1 MIDFIEYVVAELK
14 HKRLSKADALDL
26 IRQFSLRTATQ
37 GHTDII
43 HPLLHTNTS
52 DLTRQRFAAVFNGEE
67 FFLKDHQ
74 IGERRLLPATAY
86 LEMARVAFRK
96 AMPVAEESVIEL
108 RNVIWAQPVVVDD
121 AKEVSITLSAGE
133 NDSDE
138 LEVFY
143 EVCSAAVEGE
153 DEMVHCQ
160 GQAAFLSKSA
170 SVKLDIDRL
179 KEQLHGA
186 RLEGSAIYNIYA
198 RYGLHYGPSFRGIK
212 TIFQGDGQL
221 LAELSLPVTADSP
234 YVLHP
239 GMMDSTLQAAIGL
252 FSDLHQLPDQVSL
265 PFALD
270 TLRVFTACAGEMRA
284 WVRYADNKGAHDKV
298 IRLDIDLCHPDGT
311 VAVQMRGF
319 SSRIADTVV
328 SGELHQPSR
337 HILHAAPVWQAVT
350 GTTDTGRYEQEYLF
364 LCALPA
370 VNAEA
375 LQSLLP
381 QIRIVTLKA
390 AQEGSMAARFSS
402 YAVACFEQIK
412 DILAGK
418 PQGNIR
424 VRIIT
429 PADREQL
436 VLTALS
442 GLIKTAA
449 IENPFLTGQLI
460 TVDPTISAPGL
471 LSLMQENQAV
481 APVEIIRYEQ
491 GVRQVLRWEELPAQQ
506 SSPMAFKDNGV
517 YLITGGG
524 GMLGGLFA
532 KEILQ
537 QTSHARVMLTGRAAL
552 TARQQAAM
560 QDIPNSTD
568 RLFYRQLDVTNLD
581 EVQETINTIIKTLG
595 QLNGILHSAGMTADN
610 FMLRKTTEAFSQVL
624 SPKVTG
630 TCNLDE
636 ASKNIDLDF
645 LVLFSSIA
653 AVTGNNGQADYA
665 TANAFMDHFAAY
677 RQQLM
682 TAGLR
687 QGKTVAI
694 NWPLWEE
701 GGMKP
706 DVASLEVIRQQTGMH
721 PMQTTTGLQAFYRSL
736 QAPQHQ
742 LLVAEGDLHL
752 LQQTLLMKAVPA
764 TAVTEE
770 VCPVADMDAESLEEK
785 TRDYI
790 KKQLAELFRF
800 PAHKIDPHAPLEK
813 YGIDSILAVSLT
825 NQLEQTFGALPKT
838 LFFEYQ
844 TIAAL
849 TAYFIKSH
857 AARLTALFTG
867 SSGNKPKA
875 AVATPPRVQQ
885 PSPAVIKRR
894 RQTGVVTDSK
904 KQTAAEPVAIVGLSG
919 RYPGAVNIEAY
930 WNNLRD
936 GKDSITEVP
945 ADRWN
950 WKEYYSQDRSKSGHH
965 YSKWGGFIDGVD
977 EFDPLFFNISPLEA
991 EILDPQERLFL
1002 QHAWM
1007 AVEDAGYTRSTLQVP
1022 HDLGLPGQV
1031 GVYAGVMYSEYQLF
1045 GAEAAKNGQRMG
1057 VPGSYASI
1065 ANRVSYILNL
1075 HGPSMTIDSM
1085 CSSSLTAIHLA
1096 CQDLREGRTSMGIAG
1111 GVNVSIHPNKYL
1123 VISAGQYI
1131 SGDGHCQSFGEG
1143 GEGYIPGE
1151 GVGVVVLKRLSDA
1164 VRDGDHIYGVIKGSA
1179 LNHGGKTNGYSVPNP
1194 QAQSNLISHV
1204 LRATNTDP
1212 RHVSYIEAHGT
1223 GTRLGD
1229 PIEIAALSQ
1238 AFQRH
1243 TSDAGFCLIGSAKSN
1258 IGHCESAAGIAGL
1271 TKVLLQLKHRQIVP
1285 SLHSSRL
1292 NPHIDFEQTP
1302 FVVNQT
1308 LRAWEQP
1315 VVDGVPQPRLAGI
1328 SSFGAGGSNAH
1339 MIIQEYI
1346 APAMISQPVDFADP
1360 DDKVIIPLS
1369 ARTHD
1374 QLKQKAQDLAD
1385 FLQPAAGTQEKTR
1398 EAADLHAMAY
1408 TLQTGREAMDI
1419 RAGFLVSSVEDLLEK
1434 LRAFVRGE
1442 EHIDDVY
1449 HGHSGQEKDTLSLF
1463 HADTAFEQTVDK
1475 WIAQKKLSKLLD
1487 LWTRGLHLDWRRCY
1501 DNYQPRRISLPPY
1514 PFAKDRYWI
1523 DIATKAPGNR
1533 PAIAATVI
1541 HPMLHSNTSDL
1552 ERQRYSAVFSG
1563 EEFFLED
1570 HQIMINGAA
1579 SKVLPAVAY
1588 LEMARTAIE
1597 NATPGRQGAGVLELR
1612 HTAWLQPLIVTGPLQ
1627 VDIVLQVKD
1636 NDAIDFE
1643 ISSTNGDE
1651 VTVHCEGTAAFV
1663 HHPAPSQLDI
1673 AQLKGRMEQGSM
1685 AGERLYGLFAPMG
1698 LAYGPAFQGVT
1709 AVHRGEGQL
1718 LAQLHLPATTTDQ
1731 HQFILHPGLMDSALQ
1746 AAFGLADNL
1755 GALPSSPSI
1764 PFALDS
1770 LRILSAT
1777 TAEMFAWIRTAKDAT
1792 GAVVRLDIDLCNEQG
1807 NVCVQW
1813 RGLASRQLNAT
1824 SHQDIHTLIAG
1835 PVWEAEVPTASQTT
1849 SFQQRHVF
1857 LCEMPAISAG
1867 HLETLI
1873 SDSRCIQPEVTQQPI
1888 AARYSTYALHCFEL
1902 VREIMKTQPAGDI
1915 LVQVVMTT
1923 GQEQALLA
1931 GLSGLLRTAA
1941 QENPRLR
1948 GQLVL
1953 VARDIDTVGL
1963 AARLKQAAAGPAAV
1977 VRYEKDQPY
1986 VLRWQEAPASSED
1999 TKPVFRDKGVYL
2011 ITGGLGALGLL
2022 FTQEILQRTKD
2033 ATIILTGRAAMT
2045 AAIQAVINGLPAHP
2059 GQIVYHPLDLTDMD
2073 QVQSLMNDI
2082 KNKYKQVHG
2091 IIHSA
2096 GMVSDNF
2103 ILKKTTEEFSAV
2115 LAPKVAGTYHLD
2127 EASKDIDLDFF
2138 VLFSSLSGVMGNP
2151 GQADYAAANAFMDA
2165 FAAYRQ
2171 QLTLQQQRK
2180 GRTLSISW
2188 PLWADGH
2195 MRIDQH
2201 NLEMLRQAT
2210 GIMPMQTTSGIQAFY
2225 RSMAQESS
2233 HVLVMEGES
2242 RKMRHILFPQ
2252 QQKATTPVPVA
2263 APVHQATSGLSEDK
2277 TIAFLRTQFAGVLKL
2292 PVQELDPKA
2301 PLENYG
2307 IDSILAMKLTSML
2320 ETTFGVLSR
2329 TLFFEY
2335 QTIKSLAAFLVK
2347 AYPHIIREKI
2357 DTGQTITVSA
2367 APVPEGPGQQPLT
2380 TAVRRRFRQEA
2391 AAPREVAIIG
2401 MSGKYPMADNLEE
2414 FWDNLKNGRDCIT
2427 EIPADRWD
2435 ADRFF
2440 DARRNQAGKSYSK
2453 WGGFVKDV
2461 DKFDP
2466 LFFNISPK
2474 EAELTDPQERLFLE
2488 TVWQTFEDAGYS
2500 KAAIAGLGRV
2510 GVYVGVMYGQYQ
2522 LYGAEAMLAGNM
2534 VVPGSSYASIANRIS
2549 YFFDLHGPSIALDTM
2564 CSSSLTAIHQACEEI
2579 RKGEIDAAIAGGVNV
2594 SIHPH
2599 KYLLLSQGNF
2609 AASDGKCRS
2618 FGEGGDGYVAGEG
2631 VGAILL
2637 KSLDKAIED
2646 GDQIYGVIKSSAINH
2661 GGKTNGYSVPNPHAQ
2676 GDLILT
2682 SLKKARIDPATLSYL
2697 ETHGTGTALGDP
2709 IEITGLISAFG
2720 AAATQA
2726 QFCPIGSVKSNIGH
2740 LESAAGIAS
2749 VTKVLLQ
2756 LRHKKLVPSL
2766 HAAVLNSHI
2775 DFNQSPFYVQ
2785 RELAAWERPTAYPR
2799 RAGISSFGAGG
2810 ANAHLIIE
2818 EHVRNEAHEN
2828 TAPLPVPRLFVL
2840 SARNAAQLQQYAT
2853 RMVTFL
2859 DNHQDMS
2866 LAAMAYTLQVG
2877 RTPMQERLAVMAA
2890 TAEELLTKLQQWISR
2905 QEKNINATEGIWHG
2919 NTKDAPADT
2928 RALLEGEEGRAFLDV
2943 VMATGNLEK
2952 LAKLW
2957 LAGADIDWSLLWQ
2970 LGRPQRMSLPTYPF
2984 AKERYWVSTPI
2995 VTMPSAAPL
3004 AAEQKQ
3010 SLYYSPEWVEE
3021 DLPVSPAAI
3030 PTAGI
3035 TLVLDTSGE
3044 LCNELSTQYTGEH
3057 TFILVKP
3064 GAVYEETTPAVFTI
3078 DPQQETHFQQLAA
3091 YLAASGQ
3098 LPVRVIH
3105 HANAYNEEDTAQQ
3118 LLHGVYTLFNLCK
3131 AFMAQPQRM
3140 ALRIVSFFAGTQTV
3154 PLHTALGGFFKTLA
3168 LENPHYRA
3176 KVVAVQTEG
3185 EIAVADKARIILE
3198 ECRQDNWQQQ
3208 EIRYQ
3213 YHQQGRRSQRWVS
3226 RLTELHHHQ
3235 HNTDNL
3241 PFKQNGVYII
3251 SGGLGG
3257 LGLIISEYLVKNYQC
3272 KLVLFGRSA
3281 LNAALE
3287 EKITRLQSGGSTVLY
3302 LQADVSQQ
3310 EDMMA
3315 VVAAAREQFGQINGV
3330 IHSAGINRD
3339 AFILRK
3345 QPEEMTQVLAPKI
3358 DGAVNLDL
3366 ATKDEQLD
3374 LFILFSSMAGVT
3386 GNAGQCDYA
3395 YANHF
3400 MDAFATQ
3407 RAALVEAQQRCGRTL
3422 SVNWPYWQDGGMHI
3436 PDADVALMEKQTGI
3450 CPMPTVAG
3458 MQCLEV
3464 LLQANVLQGLP
3475 LYGFPSAIRAAFSQ
3489 HAALPEKSRQSPAST
3504 EDTDSLYEQTENYLR
3519 ILIGKEI
3526 KLDPERIDPA
3536 EKLEAFGIDSIAISS
3551 INTSLERDLGP
3562 LPKTLLYEYPGIAE
3576 LAMYLVREETAALRR
3591 LLQVPSPVKDT
3602 VAAVTVTP
3610 IPASVAATATPA
3622 VKDDEAP
3629 EPIAIIG
3636 IHGSFPQS
3644 EDLHQYWENL
3654 KQGKSLTDLVPADR
3668 WNWEESYDADP
3679 GQAAAGKIY
3688 CKWGGFISDADKF
3701 DPEFFHITPEE
3712 ARIMDPQERLFLQ
3725 SVWTAIEDAG
3735 YTRDSLKKKHPKGK
3749 SADVGVFVGVTT
3761 NTYNLLAAESWRKG
3775 QSVPSAHPWSI
3786 ANRVSYLF
3794 DFNGPSMPVDTACSS
3809 SSVAIHLACESLRK
3823 QECQVAV
3830 AGGVNLYLHP
3840 SKYHSLCRSRM
3851 VARSGKC
3858 HSYGAGD
3865 DGFVPG
3871 EAVGAVLLKP
3881 LSKAIADNDH
3891 IYGVLTGSA
3900 FDHSGRSNG
3909 YSAPNPNAQ
3918 ANLIEHTLRKAG
3930 VHPET
3935 ISYVEGH
3942 GTGTQLGDSLEIV
3955 ALTNVF
3961 RQQTQQKQFS
3971 SIGSVK
3977 ANIGHPE
3984 SAAGIAG
3991 VAKVLL
3997 QLKHRQLAP
4006 TIHSNEVNPNIAF
4019 ADSPFY
4025 LQHRLAPWEPAQGH
4039 PRRALINSFGA
4050 GGVNAC
4056 LLLEEYQAVNNH
4068 DNGAQGPHLIVLS
4081 AKNTERLQ
4089 ECVNRLLAFV
4099 GKEKQVDLSDLSFTL
4114 QAGREAMPERLALV
4128 VADRAMLISRLKAW
4142 RQHKSTENLYQ
4153 GQADP
4158 RQGRKLTADKQAE
4171 IIAYFGSGNLDQL
4184 AQLWV
4189 AGVAIDWES
4198 LYTGKKPRR
4207 MSLPTY
4213 PFMKERYWADQEIM
4227 TVKPVQEPPSTQLH
4241 PLVSYNSSTL
4251 REVSFSSWLSDNA
4264 FYAVDH
4270 QVNGEK
4276 IFPGS
4281 GFIEIASICGSLAG
4295 EKKVSSIRD
4304 IVWVSPLSFSKGP
4317 QFIQTFLKPGSSGTA
4332 FSITSF
4338 DGHNESVV
4346 HSEGKLFFRNGSSHA
4361 KKAERIAIQQ
4371 LKAQC
4376 PAPQDGAHYYRL
4388 FHQAGFQYGAAFKTI
4403 REFYVSDSFALSR
4416 LQLADPLKAEADRF
4430 MLHPCLVDGAL
4441 QTVAGLVSNME
4452 SDVPYVPFAI
4462 DEIEIFRSLPSTCY
4476 AYVEHADT
4484 QGSVHADIKKFNIK
4498 IISEGG
4504 DVLASIK
4511 NFYVRAFARMD
4522 KVQDVLLQD
4531 QYLIK

>member
-26 IRQFSLRTATQ
+26 IRQFSLRTATK

-67 FFLKDHQ
+67 FFLRDHQ
-74 IGERRLLPATAY
+74 IGGRRLLPATAY

-108 RNVIWAQPVVVDD
+108 RNIIWAQPVVVEE

-133 NDSDE
+133 NDTDD

-143 EVCSAAVEGE
+143 EVCSMAEDGE
-153 DEMVHCQ
+153 EEVVHCQ
-160 GQAAFLSKSA
+160 GQAVYLSKSA

-179 KEQLHGA
+179 KEQMHKA
-186 RLEGSAIYNIYA
+186 RLEGPAVYDVYT

-212 TIFQGDGQL
+212 TIFQGDGQI

-252 FSDLHQLPDQVSL
+252 LGDLHQLPDQASL
-265 PFALD
+265 PFAVD
-270 TLRVFTACAGEMRA
+270 TLRVFTACAGEMLA
-284 WVRYADNKGAHDKV
+284 WVRYADGNSAHDK
-298 IRLDIDLCHPDGT
+298 ITRLDIDLCHPDGT

-319 SSRIADTVV
+319 ASRVADTVI
-328 SGELHQPSR
+328 SGKSHQPAMNV
-337 HILHAAPVWQAVT
+337 LHAAPVWQAVA
-350 GTTDTGRYEQEYLF
+350 GTADTGKYEQEYLF
-364 LCALPA
+364 LCGLSA
-370 VNAEA
+370 VNTAA

-381 QIRIVTLKA
+381 QARIVALKA
-390 AQEGSMAARFSS
+390 AQEESMAARFSS
-402 YAVACFEQIK
+402 YALACFEQIR

-424 VRIIT
+424 VRIVT
-429 PADREQL
+429 PADGEQI
-436 VLTALS
+436 VLTALV

-449 IENPFLTGQLI
+449 IENPFVTGQLI
-460 TVDPTISAPGL
+460 AVDPMIAAAAL
-471 LSLMQENQAV
+471 LSLLQENQAIS
-481 APVEIIRYEQ
+481 PVEIIRYEQ
-491 GVRQVLRWEELPAQQ
+491 GVRQLLRWEELPEQQ
-506 SSPMAFKDNGV
+506 ASPVAFKDNGV

-524 GMLGGLFA
+524 GMLGRLFA
-532 KEILQ
+532 AEILQ
-537 QTSHARVMLTGRAAL
+537 QTSHARVILTGRAAL
-552 TARQQAAM
+552 TAPQQAIL
-560 QDIPNSTD
+560 QDIPNSVG
-568 RLFYRQLDVTNLD
+568 RLFYQQLDLTSLT
-581 EVQETINTIIKTLG
+581 EVEETIDTITKTHG

-624 SPKVTG
+624 SPKVAG
-630 TCNLDE
+630 TCHLDE
-636 ASKNIDLDF
+636 ASKNMDLDF
-645 LVLFSSIA
+645 LVLFSSIS
-653 AVTGNNGQADYA
+653 AVTGNSGQADYA
-665 TANAFMDHFAAY
+665 TANAFMDYFAAY
-677 RQQLM
+677 RQQLVA
-682 TAGLR
+682 AGLR
-687 QGKTVAI
+687 KGKTVAI
-694 NWPLWEE
+694 NWPLWNE

-706 DVASLEVIRQQTGMH
+706 DAATLAIIRQQTGMY
-721 PMQTTTGLQAFYRSL
+721 PMETTTGLQAFYRSL
-736 QAPQHQ
+736 HVPQHQ
-742 LLVAEGDLHL
+742 LLVAEGDLYL
-752 LQQTLLMKAVPA
+752 LQQTLGMKATPIA
-764 TAVTEE
+764 AVKEE
-770 VCPVADMDAESLEEK
+770 VLAATDINTESLEEK

-790 KKQLAELFRF
+790 KKQLAELFRL
-800 PAHKIDPHAPLEK
+800 PAHKIDPQAPLEK

-849 TAYFIKSH
+849 TGYFIKSH
-857 AARLTALFTG
+857 AAKLTALFTG
-867 SSGNKPKA
+867 AGTHKPKA
-875 AVATPPRVQQ
+875 AVVTPPQLQ
-885 PSPAVIKRR
+885 PPSPAMIKRR
-894 RQTGVVTDSK
+894 RQTIAAAENK
-904 KQTAAEPVAIVGLSG
+904 KQTANEPVAIVGLSG
-919 RYPGAVNIEAY
+919 RYPGAANIEAY

-950 WKEYYSQDRSKSGHH
+950 WKEYYSQDRSKSGYH

-1007 AVEDAGYTRSTLQVP
+1007 AVEDAGYTRSTLQIP
-1022 HDLGLPGQV
+1022 HDLGMPGQV

-1045 GAEAAKNGQRMG
+1045 GVEAAKNGQRMG

-1075 HGPSMTIDSM
+1075 HGPSMTVDSM

-1111 GVNVSIHPNKYL
+1111 GVNVSIHPNKYM

-1204 LRATNTDP
+1204 LSATNTDP

-1223 GTRLGD
+1223 GTKLGD

-1302 FVVNQT
+1302 FIVNQT
-1308 LRAWEQP
+1308 LRDWEQP
-1315 VVDGVPQPRLAGI
+1315 VIDGMPQPRLAGI

-1346 APAMISQPVDFADP
+1346 APATISQPVDFADP

-1369 ARTHD
+1369 ARTYD
-1374 QLKQKAQDLAD
+1374 QLKQKAQDLVD
-1385 FLQPAAGTQEKTR
+1385 FLQPTGAE
-1398 EAADLHAMAY
+1398 ADLHAMAY

-1419 RAGFLVSSVEDLLEK
+1419 RAGFMVSSVDDLLEK
-1434 LRAFVRGE
+1434 LRAYIRGD

-1449 HGHSGQEKDTLSLF
+1449 HGHTGQEKDTLSLF
-1463 HADTAFEQTVDK
+1463 NADAAFEQTVDK

-1487 LWTRGLHLDWRRCY
+1487 LWTRGLNLDWRRCY

-1523 DIATKAPGNR
+1523 DITKAPGIR
-1533 PAIAATVI
+1533 SSIATAAM
-1541 HPMLHSNTSDL
+1541 HPLLHRNTSDL
-1552 ERQRYSAVFSG
+1552 ERQRYSSVFSG

-1570 HQIMINGAA
+1570 HQIVINGAA

-1588 LEMARTAIE
+1588 LEMARMAVE

-1612 HTAWLQPLIVTGPLQ
+1612 HTAWLQPLVVVGAQP
-1627 VDIVLQVKD
+1627 VDIALQVKG
-1636 NDAIDFE
+1636 NDEIDFE
-1643 ISSTNGDE
+1643 ISSTNGE
-1651 VTVHCEGTAAFV
+1651 EEILHCQGTAGFV
-1663 HHPAPSQLDI
+1663 HHPMPPQLDI
-1673 AQLKGRMEQGSM
+1673 AQLKSQMGKGNIT
-1685 AGERLYGLFAPMG
+1685 GDKLYSLFAPMG
-1698 LAYGPAFQGVT
+1698 LAYGPAFQGV
-1709 AVHRGEGQL
+1709 AEVYRGEGQL
-1718 LAQLHLPATTTDQ
+1718 LAQLHLPTTDQ
-1731 HQFILHPGLMDSALQ
+1731 HQFILHPGVMDSALQ

-1755 GALPSSPSI
+1755 DELPASPSV
-1764 PFALDS
+1764 PFALDT

-1777 TAEMFAWIRTAKDAT
+1777 TENMFVWIRAAKDSA
-1792 GAVVRLDIDLCNEQG
+1792 GAVIRLDMDLCDEQG
-1807 NVCVQW
+1807 NICVQW
-1813 RGLASRQLNAT
+1813 RGLASRQLSAT
-1824 SHQDIHTLIAG
+1824 NIHTLIAS
-1835 PVWEAEVPTASQTT
+1835 PVWEAAVVPVPRPTT
-1849 SFQQRHVF
+1849 FLQRHIF
-1857 LCEMPAISAG
+1857 LCELPAIATG
-1867 HLETLI
+1867 QLETLI
-1873 SDSRCIQPEVTQQPI
+1873 ADSRCVQSEMTQQPI
-1888 AARYSTYALHCFEL
+1888 AARYSAYALHCFEW
-1902 VREIMKTQPAGDI
+1902 VQEIMKTQPAGDM
-1915 LVQVVMTT
+1915 LLQVAI
-1923 GQEQALLA
+1923 GASPEQELFA
-1931 GLSGLLRTAA
+1931 GLSALLRTAA
-1941 QENPRLR
+1941 LENPRLH

-1953 VARDIDTVGL
+1953 VSPDTDTVAL
-1963 AARLKQAAAGPAAV
+1963 ADKLKQAAAGSAAV
-1977 VRYEKDQPY
+1977 VSYEKDTPY
-1986 VLRWQEAPASSED
+1986 VLRWQEAPAFND
-1999 TKPVFRDKGVYL
+1999 HTPPVFKDKGVYL
-2011 ITGGLGALGLL
+2011 ITGGLGALGML
-2022 FTQEILQRTKD
+2022 FTKEILQCTKD

-2045 AAIQAVINGLPAHP
+2045 AAIQAVINGLPARKK
-2059 GQIVYHPLDLTDMD
+2059 QVVYQQLDLTAID
-2073 QVQSLMNDI
+2073 QVKSLMHHI
-2082 KNKYKQVHG
+2082 KDKYKHLHG

-2103 ILKKTTEEFSAV
+2103 ILKKTTEEFNAV
-2115 LAPKVAGTYHLD
+2115 LAPKVTGTYHLD
-2127 EASKDIDLDFF
+2127 EASKDLALDFF
-2138 VLFSSLSGVMGNP
+2138 ALFSSLSGVMGNP

-2165 FAAYRQ
+2165 FAAYRH
-2171 QLTLQQQRK
+2171 QLTIQQQRK

-2188 PLWADGH
+2188 PLWEEGH

-2201 NLEMLRQAT
+2201 NLELLRQAT
-2210 GIMPMQTTSGIQAFY
+2210 GIVPMQTVSGIQAFY
-2225 RSMAQESS
+2225 RSMALESS
-2233 HVLVMEGES
+2233 HVLVMEGAQ
-2242 RKMRHILFPQ
+2242 RKMRSILFAEQ
-2252 QQKATTPVPVA
+2252 RKAAAPAPVTTP
-2263 APVHQATSGLSEDK
+2263 TSSRAEDK

-2292 PVQELDPKA
+2292 PLQELDPKA

-2307 IDSILAMKLTSML
+2307 IDSIVAMKLTSML
-2320 ETTFGVLSR
+2320 ETTFGVLSK

-2335 QTIKSLAAFLVK
+2335 QTIKSLASFLVK

-2357 DTGQTITVSA
+2357 DEGQTSAVSV
-2367 APVPEGPGQQPLT
+2367 APAPEVLPQQPLAA
-2380 TAVRRRFRQEA
+2380 AVRRRFRQEA
-2391 AAPREVAIIG
+2391 AASREVAIIG

-2414 FWDNLKNGRDCIT
+2414 FWENLKNGRDCIT

-2435 ADRFF
+2435 ANRFF

-2453 WGGFVKDV
+2453 WGGFMNDV

-2500 KAAIAGLGRV
+2500 KAGIAGLGRV

-2522 LYGAEAMLAGNM
+2522 LYGAEAMLAGNT

-2646 GDQIYGVIKSSAINH
+2646 GDQIYGIIKSSAINH

-2676 GDLILT
+2676 GDLILA
-2682 SLKKARIDPATLSYL
+2682 SLKKAKVDPATLSYL

-2709 IEITGLISAFG
+2709 IEITGLIRAFG
-2720 AAATQA
+2720 DAAAQL

-2775 DFNQSPFYVQ
+2775 DFSQSPFYVQ
-2785 RELAAWERPTAYPR
+2785 RELAAWERPASCPR

-2810 ANAHLIIE
+2810 SNAHLIIE
-2818 EHVRNEAHEN
+2818 EHVRHDVPESIAQQ
-2828 TAPLPVPRLFVL
+2828 AVPRLFVL

-2853 RMVTFL
+2853 SMIAFL
-2859 DNHQDMS
+2859 GNHQDVA
-2866 LAAMAYTLQVG
+2866 LDAVAYTLQVG
-2877 RTPMQERLAVMAA
+2877 RTPMPERLVVMAA
-2890 TAEELLTKLQQWISR
+2890 TVAELRTKLQQLSW
-2905 QEKNINATEGIWHG
+2905 QGKNVAAAEGVWQG

-2943 VMATGNLEK
+2943 VIGTGNLEK

-2957 LAGADIDWSLLWQ
+2957 IAGADIDWSLLWQ
-2970 LGRPQRMSLPTYPF
+2970 HGHPQRLSLPTYPF
-2984 AKERYWVSTPI
+2984 AKERYWVSTPVMTMQP
-2995 VTMPSAAPL
+2995 VTTL
-3004 AAEQKQ
+3004 AAAEKQ
-3010 SLYYSPEWVEE
+3010 SLFFSPEWVEE
-3021 DLPVSPAAI
+3021 ELSMLPAASPAA
-3030 PTAGI
+3030 GV
-3035 TLVLDTSGE
+3035 TLVLDTTDM
-3044 LCNELSTQYTGEH
+3044 LCKELSVQYAGEH

-3064 GAVYEETTPAVFTI
+3064 GAVYEATTNVFTI
-3078 DPQQETHFQQLAA
+3078 DPQQEAHFQQLVAH
-3091 YLAASGQ
+3091 LAASGQ

-3105 HANAYNEEDTAQQ
+3105 HAHAYNEEDTAQQ

-3131 AFMAQPQRM
+3131 AFMEQQQRM
-3140 ALRIVSFFAGTQTV
+3140 SLKIISFFAGIHAS
-3154 PLHTALGGFFKTLA
+3154 PHHTALGGFFKTLA

-3176 KVVAVQTEG
+3176 KVVAVQTNG
-3185 EIAVADKARIILE
+3185 EMVVADKARIILD
-3198 ECRQDNWQQQ
+3198 ECGDENWQQQ
-3208 EIRYQ
+3208 AIRYQ
-3213 YHQQGRRSQRWVS
+3213 YAPDGQSCQRLVS
-3226 RLTELHHHQ
+3226 RLTELSHHQ
-3235 HNTDNL
+3235 RNTDHL
-3241 PFKQNGVYII
+3241 PFKQHGVYII

-3287 EKITRLQSGGSTVLY
+3287 EKITRLQSGGSTVRY
-3302 LQADVSQQ
+3302 LQADVSNP
-3310 EDMMA
+3310 EDMIA
-3315 VVAAAREQFGQINGV
+3315 VVAAARAQFGQINGV
-3330 IHSAGINRD
+3330 IHSAGMNKD

-3345 QPEEMTQVLAPKI
+3345 QSEEMTKVLAPKI
-3358 DGAVNLDL
+3358 DGTIHLDH

-3374 LFILFSSMAGVT
+3374 VFILFSSIAGVT
-3386 GNAGQCDYA
+3386 GNVGQCDYA

-3400 MDAFATQ
+3400 MDVFAAE
-3407 RAALVEAQQRCGRTL
+3407 REALVKSQQRSGRTL
-3422 SVNWPYWQDGGMHI
+3422 SVNWPYWQEGGMHI
-3436 PDADVALMEKQTGI
+3436 AEADIALMEKQTGI
-3450 CPMPTVAG
+3450 CPLPTATG

-3464 LLQANVLQGLP
+3464 LLQTNVSQGLP
-3475 LYGFPSAIRAAFSQ
+3475 LYGVPSAIRAAFSQ
-3489 HAALPEKSRQSPAST
+3489 QATTPEKSRQLPANT

-3536 EKLEAFGIDSIAISS
+3536 EKLEAFGIDSISIGS
-3551 INTSLERDLGP
+3551 INAGLERDLGA
-3562 LPKTLLYEYPGIAE
+3562 LPKTLLYEYPSIAE
-3576 LAMYLVREETAALRR
+3576 LALYLVHEETNALRR
-3591 LLQVPSPVKDT
+3591 LLQVASPVKDT
-3602 VAAVTVTP
+3602 AAVVTVTP
-3610 IPASVAATATPA
+3610 ILPVVKYEAS
-3622 VKDDEAP
+3622 
-3629 EPIAIIG
+3629 EPVAIIG

-3644 EDLHQYWENL
+3644 EDLSQYWENL

-3679 GQAAAGKIY
+3679 EQAAAGKIY
-3688 CKWGGFISDADKF
+3688 CKWGGFISDVDKF
-3701 DPEFFHITPEE
+3701 DPQFFNITPEE
-3712 ARIMDPQERLFLQ
+3712 ASIMDPQERLFLQ

-3735 YTRDSLKKKHPKGK
+3735 YTRDSLKKRHPKGK

-3840 SKYHSLCRSRM
+3840 SKYHSLCKSRM

-3961 RQQTQQKQFS
+3961 RQQTQQKQFA

-3991 VAKVLL
+3991 IAKVLL

-4006 TIHSNEVNPNIAF
+4006 TIHSEEVNPNIAF
-4019 ADSPFY
+4019 KDSPFY

-4056 LLLEEYQAVNNH
+4056 LLLEEYQAVDNN
-4068 DNGAQGPHLIVLS
+4068 DSAEMGPHLIVLS

-4099 GKEKQVDLSDLSFTL
+4099 GKEKQVDLDDLSFTL
-4114 QAGREAMPERLALV
+4114 QAGREAMPQRLALV
-4128 VADRAMLISRLKAW
+4128 VTDRAMLISRLKAW
-4142 RQHKSTENLYQ
+4142 RQNKPAEKLYH

-4158 RQGRKLTADKQAE
+4158 RQGRKLTADRLAE
-4171 IIAYFGSGNLDQL
+4171 ITALFGSGNLDQL

-4198 LYTGKKPRR
+4198 LYTDRKPRR
-4207 MSLPTY
+4207 ISLPTY
-4213 PFMKERYWADQEIM
+4213 PFMKERYWATQE
-4227 TVKPVQEPPSTQLH
+4227 TTAVKPAQEPQNAQLH

-4264 FYAVDH
+4264 FYATDH

-4276 IFPGS
+4276 IFPGA

-4295 EKKVSSIRD
+4295 ERKVSSIRD
-4304 IVWVSPLSFSKGP
+4304 IVWVSPLSFRNGP
-4317 QFIQTFLKPGSSGTA
+4317 QFIQTFLKPNGSGTE

-4346 HSEGKLFFRNGSSHA
+4346 HSEGKLFFRHGSPHT
-4361 KKAERIAIQQ
+4361 KKVEHIAISP

-4376 PAPQDGAHYYRL
+4376 AAPQEGAHYYRL
-4388 FHQAGFQYGAAFKTI
+4388 FQQAGFHYGAAFKTI
-4403 REFYVSDSFALSR
+4403 QEFYVHPSFALSR
-4416 LQLADPLKAEADRF
+4416 LALADHLKADADRF
-4430 MLHPCLVDGAL
+4430 MLHPSLVDGAL
-4441 QTVAGLVSNME
+4441 QTVAGLIGKME

-4462 DEIEIFRSLPSTCY
+4462 DEIEIFRSLPPTCY
-4476 AYVEHADT
+4476 AYVEHGDT
-4484 QGSVHADIKKFNIK
+4484 TGSVHADIKKFNIK
-4498 IISEGG
+4498 ITSEGG

-4522 KVQDVLLQD
+4522 KVQDELLQD
-4531 QYLIK
+4531 PYLIK